1 MLLGVPRDMRLTRA
15 KETFLIDCKA
25 AGLPDQ
31 TVRAYRDV
39 LTNFIAFTGNMLVRE
54 LGPDHVRMFIA
65 ELSDREPLSQR
76 ALMKR
81 YAVIRSWIRWMYA
94 QKIITERFL
103 WGATPPHPSPSHSSM
118 LEDEEVRCY
127 HADGRATKVSLRLV
141 DQDLLEAFELSCP
154 GSSKRVSPSQGP
166 SE

>member
-25 AGLPDQ
+25 AGLPGQ

-39 LTNFIAFTGNMLVRE
+39 LTSFIAFTGNMLVRE

-65 ELSDREPLSQR
+65 DLSDREPLSQR

-103 WGATPPHPSPSHSSM
+103 WDATPPHPSPSHSSM
-118 LEDEEVRCY
+118 LEDEEVVAY

-141 DQDLLEAFELSCP
+141 DEDLLEAFRAELSGGRQTGYP
-154 GSSKRVSPSQGP
+154 RPQ
-166 SE
+166 